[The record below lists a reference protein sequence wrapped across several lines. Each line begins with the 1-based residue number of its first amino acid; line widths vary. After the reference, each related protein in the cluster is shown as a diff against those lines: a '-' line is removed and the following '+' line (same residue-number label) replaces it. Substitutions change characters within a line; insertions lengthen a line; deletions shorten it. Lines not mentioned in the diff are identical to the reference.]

1 MSPIHVVERCH
12 YPGAWCSRVACESR
26 SCSWV
31 RSGRLEAGRPAL
43 EAAGCR
49 QVTAQT
55 GQVALRCVDESPA
68 VVGLYTRTRVTC
80 LLRTERSCEAQGSSP
95 RGERGWGACAT
106 RTAFHTDVPHT
117 TGTAALTNR
126 AFTRLPLRRWTLR
139 SGVRARR
146 GPFRSAHTQYRCP
159 TQHTAPLTHLDL
171 ISRAQLLAYHK
182 TLEVTVAEKEKVSR
196 ATTSLPPIS
205 PALHRP
211 RHPRHRRRLS

>member
-1 MSPIHVVERCH
+1 MWLSVATILALGAAASPV
-12 YPGAWCSRVACESR
+12 S
-26 SCSWV
+26 
-31 RSGRLEAGRPAL
+31 L
-43 EAAGCR
+43 EAAAGFEA
-49 QVTAQT
+49 VASKLA
-55 GQVALRCVDESPA
+55 GQPSKLPDVVKSRLKLVKLHCA
-68 VVGLYTRTRVTC
+68 VLTNRPQSWAVRTCTRVTC

-159 TQHTAPLTHLDL
+159 TADTAHC
-171 ISRAQLLAYHK
+171 AAH
-182 TLEVTVAEKEKVSR
+182 
-196 ATTSLPPIS
+196 
-205 PALHRP
+205 
-211 RHPRHRRRLS
+211 